1 MAVMEVA
8 AVQELVTI
16 KDVVAKAREAQA
28 IFERD
33 FNQEQ
38 VDEIVKTVALVV
50 YDNAVMLSKLAVDET
65 CMGVLEDKIAKCK
78 GKARGVWHD
87 LKGKKSM
94 GILRVDELTNLVEIA
109 KPIGV
114 VAGITPMTN
123 PVVTP
128 MSKIMFAL
136 KTKNAIII
144 APHPKAAMCSGLTVQ
159 LINQALE
166 KFNVPEGLI
175 QIVEGPSV
183 EKTVELMKSCD
194 VVVATGGM
202 PMVKSAY
209 SSGKPSFGVG
219 AGNVQVILDREID
232 FFAAAGKVVTG
243 RIFDN
248 GIICSGE
255 QSFIY
260 NEADR
265 AEVVAAFT
273 AQGAYFVKDSER
285 DQVVNAIFEDGHIA
299 RDVVGQSVAFI
310 ANKAGITLHIGTRVI
325 VVDSKGFGAADIISR
340 EKMCPVMSAFSCKSI
355 DEAIHIAKTNLEL
368 EGNGHTAGIHSN
380 NAENIT
386 KAGLGLS
393 VSRLIVNATC
403 ATTAGGSIQGGLA
416 FTNTLGCGSWG
427 GNSISEN
434 FTFKHLMNITRIASI
449 SPKVSVPTDAEIFA

>member
-1 MAVMEVA
+1 ME
-8 AVQELVTI
+8 I
-16 KDVVAKAREAQA
+16 KNIVAKARIAQA
-28 IFERD
+28 IFEKD
-33 FNQEQ
+33 FTQEQ
-38 VDEIVKTVALVV
+38 VDEIVKTVAMTV
-50 YDNAVMLSKLAVDET
+50 YDNAYMLSKLAVEET
-65 CMGVLEDKIAKCK
+65 GMGVLEDKIAKCH
-78 GKARGVWHD
+78 GKSKGVWHD

-94 GILRVDELTNLVEIA
+94 GILRVDDLTNLVEIA

-260 NEADR
+260 HEDDKA
-265 AEVVAAFT
+265 AVMAAFT
-273 AQGAYFVKDSER
+273 EQGAHLVPDQER
-285 DQVVNAIFEDGHIA
+285 QQVIDAIFRDGALA
-299 RDVVGQSVAFI
+299 RDTVGQSVNFI
-310 ANKAGITLHIGTRVI
+310 AAKAGITIPVGTKVLILEAKGIGV
-325 VVDSKGFGAADIISR
+325 ADIICK
-340 EKMCPVMSAFSCKSI
+340 EKMCPVLAAFGYRSM
-355 DEAIHIAKTNLEL
+355 DEAIQIATTNLLL
-368 EGNGHTAGIHSN
+368 EGSGHTAGIHSN
-380 NAENIT
+380 NQENIA
-386 KAGLGLS
+386 KAGS
-393 VSRLIVNATC
+393 RIPVSRLIVNAPC
-403 ATTAGGSIQGGLA
+403 ATTAGGSVEGGLA

-434 FTFKHLMNITRIASI
+434 FTYKHLLNVTRIASTT
-449 SPKVSVPTDAEIFA
+449 KKKAAAAMAEPAFA